1 MLTARQIGWD
11 REHVGSHIIRGNI
24 IYDCGQ
30 AGIVGHLGCAF
41 STIENNHIYN
51 IASKREFYGHEIAGI
66 KLHAA
71 IDVTIRHNRIHDC
84 SLGTWLDWQ
93 AQGTRISRNL
103 YYQNRRDLFVE
114 VSHGPYLV
122 EHNIFASPASLE
134 LFSQGGAFVNNLIC
148 GTVCLEP
155 VIDRPTPFHV
165 PHSTQVAGYA
175 AIYGGD
181 DRHVGNLYLGDDH
194 TNQAYDVTSPA
205 GADRRTPGPPATTVT
220 HPPGRRSRVV
230 ADVTRGDHQRFADVK
245 QPVYI
250 HDNVTVPVPTPT
262 TARRT
267 PSTSGRSD
275 IRATVVDEGYQVYLE
290 VQLPDAF
297 DKARV
302 AVTTG
307 EHLEPVRFVNAEF
320 EEPDGS
326 PARPIVDLTGTIKD
340 LNRQYPAG
348 PLAALTS
355 GATRLRLW

>member
-1 MLTARQIGWD
+1 M
-11 REHVGSHIIRGNI
+11 
-24 IYDCGQ
+24 
-30 AGIVGHLGCAF
+30 
-41 STIENNHIYN
+41 
-51 IASKREFYGHEIAGI
+51 
-66 KLHAA
+66 
-71 IDVTIRHNRIHDC
+71 
-84 SLGTWLDWQ
+84 
-93 AQGTRISRNL
+93 
-103 YYQNRRDLFVE
+103 
-114 VSHGPYLV
+114 
-122 EHNIFASPASLE
+122 
-134 LFSQGGAFVNNLIC
+134 
-148 GTVCLEP
+148 
-155 VIDRPTPFHV
+155 

-194 TNQAYDVTSPA
+194 TNQAYDATSPA
-205 GADRRTPGPPATTVT
+205 GQTADFGTAGYNG
-220 HPPGRRSRVV
+220 HPPTRQAFMELV

-250 HDNVTVPVPTPT
+250 HDNVYGGGANPYDAEQNAVVISGTPV
-262 TARRT
+262 
-267 PSTSGRSD
+267 
-275 IRATVVDEGYQVYLE
+275 RATVIDEGEQVYLE
-290 VQLPDAF
+290 VHLPDAF

-326 PARPIVDLTGTIKD
+326 SALLIVDLTGTIKD